1 MGEDVSFEHKKDIPI
16 PEKGDIRTEKMIA
29 DAEKKVKKDAITGA
43 VEEKEGV
50 AKEKVGT
57 LTHDVPQMGFRVI
70 AGVIDCK
77 KFELSEDEARI
88 FAHHLNILLPL
99 EGKVVSVFVILMIVL
114 NKVYICMDAIKRLQN
129 KGALEPQQPKQA
141 ELPEQ
146 LK

>member
-1 MGEDVSFEHKKDIPI
+1 MTEDISFEHKKDVAI
-16 PEKGDIRTEKMIA
+16 PEKGDIRTEKMVA
-29 DAEKKVKKDAITGA
+29 DAERKVQKDQIKGA

-77 KFELSEDEARI
+77 RFELSEDEARI

-99 EGKVVSVFVILMIVL
+99 EGKVVSVFVLLMIVL
-114 NKVYICMDAIKRLQN
+114 NKVYICMDAIKRMQN
-129 KGALEPQQPKQA
+129 KGSIDETKKAADLPPQMT
-141 ELPEQ
+141 
-146 LK
+146 